1 MQLSVLAGQSKHH
14 NRVLPTSTG
23 TFLPNDSPLRRISK
37 EEGVAVI
44 IMMRSSSSLF
54 NIRFKATVR
63 FGLVILQL
71 VAVLTNYWELGST
84 SQSSAAPNQQPAPV
98 VAPIRIMPANNSAFL
113 IEQRFD
119 IRVEAPAGVGGPLRV
134 SLDGR
139 DITEWNNRS
148 QLTRAAI
155 TSRPSPTLTGAPAF
169 LSRDWSFAQA
179 GRHTLRATAAG
190 VRPSEISFEIL
201 PWQGTGSKVR
211 NVILL
216 VGDGMG
222 VAHRTAA
229 RIVSRGVTEGRYQNG
244 MLEMDTM
251 QATGFVTTSSL
262 DALVTDSSPGASCYS
277 TGNKGANNEE
287 GVFPDNTDN
296 DALKATDPESDAFF
310 DNPRVENIGEFLRR
324 KRNINLGLVTTA
336 DVTDATPAAFGVHTS
351 NRNASTRIADDY
363 FDRHDQTGLSVLMGG
378 GRQWFQP
385 KSKGGG
391 RRATPTNPKVDPE
404 RDLVKAFQNVGFAFA
419 DSAESL
425 RTVSASRPKRLL
437 GLFAPS
443 TMPVALDK
451 LGHGAERVTNVP
463 MLDDMARAA
472 INSISSVSLRGFF
485 LLIEGASIDKQ
496 AHAEDADRAIW
507 DTIEFDRA
515 VGVAKRFAEQTNS
528 DKDPNNDTLVVVTA
542 DHETSG
548 FSLIGAR
555 NPDPRIPRGSRDA
568 ARTYRGF
575 TDYKDADRDGYPDE
589 VDPPGKLIVGFGAG
603 SDRYEDWISNKH
615 PLPPTIMEKG
625 RAVANPRR
633 DGSEDADSASRKGK
647 LITGQVE
654 NGESS
659 GIAADLDIEPRTNAV
674 HTASDI
680 PLTAYGPGA
689 WQFVGVQDNTSVFFK
704 IMRAFG
710 GSYPRV
716 YYDGPRDNRGR
727 R

>member
-1 MQLSVLAGQSKHH
+1 M
-14 NRVLPTSTG
+14 
-23 TFLPNDSPLRRISK
+23 I
-37 EEGVAVI
+37 I
-44 IMMRSSSSLF
+44 IMKSTKNLF
-54 NIRFKATVR
+54 NAGFNSKVR
-63 FGLVILQL
+63 LSLVILQL
-71 VAVLTNYWELGST
+71 VGVLTNSWGLGQRGQVFGAT
-84 SQSSAAPNQQPAPV
+84 DQRPAPAI
-98 VAPIRIMPANNSAFL
+98 APIRIMPANNAAFL
-113 IEQRFD
+113 VDQRFD
-119 IRVEAPAGVGGPLRV
+119 IRVEAPAGVRSPLRV

-148 QLTRAAI
+148 HLTRSAI
-155 TSRPSPTLTGAPAF
+155 PSRPSPTLTGASAF

-179 GRHTLRATAAG
+179 GRHILKATAEGAAT
-190 VRPSEISFEIL
+190 SEVSFEIV
-201 PWQGTGSKVR
+201 PWQGKGSKVR

-216 VGDGMG
+216 IGDGMG

-262 DALVTDSSPGASCYS
+262 DALVTDSSPGASCYA

-296 DALKATDPESDAFF
+296 DDLKGKDPESDAFF
-310 DNPRVENIGEFLRR
+310 DNPRVENISEFLRR
-324 KRNINLGLVTTA
+324 TRNSNLGLVTTA

-351 NRNASTRIADDY
+351 NRNASTRIADDF
-363 FDRHDQTGLSVLMGG
+363 FDRREQTGLTVLMGG
-378 GRQWFQP
+378 GRQWFEP
-385 KSKGGG
+385 KNKGGG
-391 RRATPTNPKVDPE
+391 RRATPTNASVDPE
-404 RDLVKAFQNVGFAFA
+404 RDLVKAFQSAGFAYA

-437 GLFAPS
+437 GLFAAG

-472 INSISSVSLRGFF
+472 INSLSAVSPRGFF
-485 LLIEGASIDKQ
+485 LMIEGASIDKQ
-496 AHAEDADRAIW
+496 AHQEDADRAIW

-515 VGVAKRFAEQTNS
+515 VGVARRFAEQTNS
-528 DKDPNNDTLVVVTA
+528 DKDRNNDTLVVVTA

-589 VDPPGKLIVGFGAG
+589 VDPPSKLIVGFGAG
-603 SDRYEDWISNKH
+603 TDRYEDWISNKR
-615 PLPPTIMEKG
+615 PVTPTIMDKD
-625 RAVANPRR
+625 RAIANPKR
-633 DGSEDADSASRKGK
+633 DGPDDPDPSSRKGT

-654 NGESS
+654 NGESFGVS
-659 GIAADLDIEPRTNAV
+659 AGLDIEPRTNAV

-680 PLTAYGPGA
+680 PLTAYGTGA

-704 IMRAFG
+704 IMRAVG

-716 YYDGPRDNRGR
+716 YYDGPQK
-727 R
+727 